1 MSIRLRVVL
10 ATVVLAAL
18 AVLAADVATSL
29 ALGRYLDRRAQTQVR
44 QIAQGARDVVGSG
57 GKLALP
63 NFRGSSLPVLV
74 EILNRRGQVVER
86 AASSGA
92 SEVNLPQGFTS
103 QRDRPRRL
111 EGRGGGPAAF
121 EAIALPMSGG
131 RTVVAVISI
140 KDEVQTLARLA
151 LIELVTGVAALVV
164 LAIAAAAAV
173 TVSLRPLRRIAATA
187 DAIADG
193 DLSARVP
200 PTPKRSEVARV
211 ASAFNRMLTE
221 IEAAFEQRDE
231 TEARLRRFLADASHE
246 LRTPLTSIKGY
257 AELFR
262 RGADERPQDLA
273 KAMAAIEQEA
283 GRMASLVD
291 ELLVLARLDETR
303 PLEQQPV
310 ALDEVVEAA
319 VESARAVDPERSWR
333 LDLPDR
339 PLLVSGD
346 AERLRQVVDNLLV
359 NVRRHTPPG
368 TPASIALSALH
379 GSVVLT
385 VEDRGP
391 GIPEAERERI
401 FDRFVRLDPARTRA
415 SGGAGLGLALARS
428 IVVAHGGSIRYRPA
442 DPTGSIFEVSL
453 PADRDTPLG

>member
-1 MSIRLRVVL
+1 
-10 ATVVLAAL
+10 
-18 AVLAADVATSL
+18 
-29 ALGRYLDRRAQTQVR
+29 
-44 QIAQGARDVVGSG
+44 
-57 GKLALP
+57 
-63 NFRGSSLPVLV
+63 
-74 EILNRRGQVVER
+74 
-86 AASSGA
+86 
-92 SEVNLPQGFTS
+92 
-103 QRDRPRRL
+103 
-111 EGRGGGPAAF
+111 
-121 EAIALPMSGG
+121 
-131 RTVVAVISI
+131 
-140 KDEVQTLARLA
+140 
-151 LIELVTGVAALVV
+151 
-164 LAIAAAAAV
+164 
-173 TVSLRPLRRIAATA
+173 
-187 DAIADG
+187 
-193 DLSARVP
+193 
-200 PTPKRSEVARV
+200 V

-221 IEAAFEQRDE
+221 IEAAFAQRDE

-303 PLEQQPV
+303 PLEDDPV

-385 VEDRGP
+385 LEDRGP